1 LIYFIPTDFQLESA
15 LEPFLYPHN
24 ITLYDEYI
32 EQVIID
38 LVLVL
43 RPREAIKMNWH
54 WVTKRVTERLHSR
67 TTFGWTNLERW

>member
-1 LIYFIPTDFQLESA
+1 MDSQLEFA
-15 LEPFLYPHN
+15 LELFLYSQN
-24 ITLYDEYI
+24 VTLYDKYI

-38 LVLVL
+38 LELVL